1 MFVFGNDSKIRG
13 CFSAFNLFTS
23 GGKGAYLVLPSGD
36 TMPPNVTLR
45 SSIGDD
51 PSRSDP
57 SISQNASPPIIV
69 TGLSFAQKEK
79 YHLVQCFS
87 DHTYTYAFGHDPL
100 SSLLTIDCVGFLVND
115 DGTDWSNI
123 IDTYANAYKAAR
135 LVESL
140 QVGKVFVGSG
150 APLTGFI
157 VGMQTQTADAHHQ
170 LQNFSMTLLLVEAQ
184 GS

>member
-1 MFVFGNDSKIRG
+1 M
-13 CFSAFNLFTS
+13 
-23 GGKGAYLVLPSGD
+23 
-36 TMPPNVTLR
+36 
-45 SSIGDD
+45 
-51 PSRSDP
+51 
-57 SISQNASPPIIV
+57 
-69 TGLSFAQKEK
+69 
-79 YHLVQCFS
+79 QCFS